1 MIGEWTTQ
9 TTRSGFSVSADNRT
23 TCFTGLTVDHIQVYV
38 SDLASKAGTF
48 AGNYGLRPVGRARVP
63 GTAHSYTLAASDILF
78 VLTEPLTED
87 HPGSAY
93 LELHGEGVAD
103 IALGTDDARTAFH
116 EAVRRGADP
125 VAAPTERD
133 GFVLATIKAFGDVV
147 HTFVQRPVD
156 GARHALPGFVPQTDL
171 PVPAELGLREV
182 DHFAVCVEAGQLDQV
197 VDFYC
202 SVLDFSMIFEERIV
216 VGTQA
221 MNSKVVQSAS
231 GQVTFTVI
239 EPDLSRDPGQIDSF
253 LKNHGGA
260 GVQHIAMATEDIV
273 ASVGELVRR
282 GVDFLST
289 PGTYYELLA
298 DRLEVSRHSVDELRG
313 LNLLVDED
321 HEGQLFQVFAR
332 STHPRGTYF
341 FEVIERAGAKTFGSG
356 NIKALYEAVELHHEQ
371 TRQREQ
377 DARQALLSAPEAQPS
392 AGR

>member
-1 MIGEWTTQ
+1 M
-9 TTRSGFSVSADNRT
+9 SADHKTR
-23 TCFTGLTVDHIQVYV
+23 CFTGLTVDHIQVYV
-38 SDLASKAGTF
+38 SDIASKAEAL
-48 AGNYGLRPVGRARVP
+48 AGNYGLCPVGSARVP
-63 GTAHSYTLAASDILF
+63 GTAHSYTLASSDILF
-78 VLTEPLTED
+78 VLTEPMTED

-93 LELHGEGVAD
+93 LEQHGEGVAD
-103 IALGTDDARTAFH
+103 IALGTDDARAAFH
-116 EAVRRGADP
+116 EAVRRGASP
-125 VAAPTERD
+125 VAEPVERD
-133 GFVLATIKAFGDVV
+133 GFVLASIMAFGDVV
-147 HTFVQRPVD
+147 HTFVQRPA
-156 GARHALPGFVPQTDL
+156 GAARHALPGFLPQTDL
-171 PVPAELGLREV
+171 QASAELGLRKV
-182 DHFAVCVEAGQLDQV
+182 DHFAICVEAGQLDQV
-197 VDFYC
+197 VGFYC
-202 SVLDFSMIFEERIV
+202 DVLDFAMIFEERIV

-231 GQVTFTVI
+231 GLVTLTVI

-260 GVQHIAMATEDIV
+260 GVQHVAMATEDIV

-298 DRLEVSRHSVDELRG
+298 DRIEVSRHSVDELRA

-341 FEVIERAGAKTFGSG
+341 FEVIERAGARTFGSG

-371 TRQREQ
+371 TRQSEQ
-377 DARQALLSAPEAQPS
+377 EAQQSLLSHPEARPS
-392 AGR
+392 ASR